1 MNTRSVKW
9 IVAVQCMGDIEPVI
23 CNGYLAYPRDGI
35 GWGRKWRDGQKGLGV
50 SETAPK
56 IGQEQ

>member
-1 MNTRSVKW
+1 M
-9 IVAVQCMGDIEPVI
+9 QCMGDIEPVI

-56 IGQEQ
+56 IGQEQWTLDMI